1 MNTTEIVTR
10 EEYLA
15 FGDYTSADGLYHFR
29 KSYAAAR
36 DYPDDDDNIT
46 HLLDFLSPKGAA
58 IEITIDAF
66 GWLEIVVNGQPYFDP
81 ENGYSEIAET
91 EKIAQPLRGLVEGA
105 LRWCQDLYFKAHR
118 EYQAPPKYDQA
129 TEEAQ
134 RAAQKKQGQHLLDD
148 L

>member
-1 MNTTEIVTR
+1 MDTTEIVTR

-15 FGDYTSADGLYHFR
+15 FGDYTSADGLYHLR
-29 KSYAAAR
+29 KSYTAVR

-66 GWLEIVVNGQPYFDP
+66 GWLEIKVNGQPYFDP
-81 ENGYSEIAET
+81 ENGYSEISET

-105 LRWCQDLYFKAHR
+105 LGWTQELYYKAHR
-118 EYQAPPKYDQA
+118 EFQALPAYDQA
-129 TEEAQ
+129 TEEA
-134 RAAQKKQGQHLLDD
+134 RREGLKKKSQHLLDD